1 MSAARNGKKFQDF
14 VTNQYF
20 YINRLLTLL
29 GHYVCFQ
36 KKKKRKKE
44 RKKERKSNE
53 KIIKKKQTSHNQT
66 TTTKKN
72 NDNNIKKNYCCRL
85 FLIQNIAKFFRAPI
99 LKNICKRLLLKMFMK
114 LRKV

>member
-14 VTNQYF
+14 VTNQDF
-20 YINRLLTLL
+20 DTNRLLTLL

-36 KKKKRKKE
+36 KKKKKE

-53 KIIKKKQTSHNQT
+53 KIIKNKQTSHNQT

-72 NDNNIKKNYCCRL
+72 NDNDIKKNYCCRL